1 MAHQRNN
8 KQKFVFEKMLFCQT
22 LFAYTYSALRHT
34 KIFIIT
40 HTGSYLSKI
49 SHLYKDMTSN
59 TKCSNGSVVHGNIR
73 SNLATL

>member
-22 LFAYTYSALRHT
+22 LFAYTYSPLRHT
-34 KIFIIT
+34 KIFINT
-40 HTGSYLSKI
+40 HSYISEI

-73 SNLATL
+73 SNQATL